1 MPRSIKDHTYMSLLQ
16 SNATTHPACATMPS
30 ANVGRAR
37 RATVAATLA
46 VTLATMLATLPAGP
60 AHAQGGT
67 GSPPGG
73 PKPLSRTGSADPGMI
88 EAENAASQKRYQDAI
103 DRFDRVIAANPRNA
117 QARFE
122 RAWAI
127 AQAGRDDEAIQ
138 AFHEIAQ
145 DFPELPEPHNNLAL
159 LYARRGDLKR
169 AEAELLL
176 ALEARPGYAIAYT
189 NLGDVYRGLAEQ
201 AYAAALKRNPGDARA
216 KAGLAQVRVA
226 SPKPA
231 AKPAGKTGQT
241 DDKPQDQRR
250 QDDSASPAS
259 RTDGPNPSD
268 VPPPRSLEPVR
279 GMPSL
284 D

>member
-1 MPRSIKDHTYMSLLQ
+1 MSLLQ
-16 SNATTHPACATMPS
+16 SNATTLAACAAKPS
-30 ANVGRAR
+30 ATPGRAR

-46 VTLATMLATLPAGP
+46 ASVAAMLALLPAGP
-60 AHAQGGT
+60 AHAQT
-67 GSPPGG
+67 GATAPAGG
-73 PKPLSRTGSADPGMI
+73 PKPLSRTGSADPGMV
-88 EAENAASQKRYQDAI
+88 EAENAAAQKRYQEAI
-103 DRFDRVIAANPRNA
+103 ERFDRVIAANPRNA

-127 AQAGRDDEAIQ
+127 AQSGRDDEAIQ

-176 ALEARPGYAIAYT
+176 ALDARPGYAIAYT
-189 NLGDVYRGLAEQ
+189 NLGDVYRALSEQ

-216 KAGLAQVRVA
+216 KAGLAQVRT
-226 SPKPA
+226 SSSKPA
-231 AKPAGKTGQT
+231 AKPAGKGGQSA
-241 DDKPQDQRR
+241 DPSQQERR
-250 QDDSASPAS
+250 EGDNASSASGTEGSGTA
-259 RTDGPNPSD
+259 D

>member
-1 MPRSIKDHTYMSLLQ
+1 MSLLQ
-16 SNATTHPACATMPS
+16 SNATTLRACATKPS
-30 ANVGRAR
+30 ATAGRAR

-46 VTLATMLATLPAGP
+46 ATLAAMLAMLPAGP

-67 GSPPGG
+67 NTPPGG

-88 EAENAASQKRYQDAI
+88 EAENAAAQKRYQEAI

-127 AQAGRDDEAIQ
+127 AQSGRDDEAIQ

-176 ALEARPGYAIAYT
+176 ALDARPGYAIAYT
-189 NLGDVYRGLAEQ
+189 NLGDVYRALAEQ
-201 AYAAALKRNPGDARA
+201 SYAAALKRNPGDARA
-216 KAGLAQVRVA
+216 KAGLSQVRA
-226 SPKPA
+226 GSSKPG
-231 AKPAGKTGQT
+231 AKPSAQTGKTG
-241 DDKPQDQRR
+241 KAGQRAEPSDGTGR
-250 QDDSASPAS
+250 EADSAPPAS
-259 RTDGPNPSD
+259 RTEGPGTTD
-268 VPPPRSLEPVR
+268 VPTERSMEPVR